1 MLLCTGDMG
10 FASAKTYD
18 IEVWLPGQNTYREIS
33 SCSNTE
39 AFQARRANIKFRR
52 GRGGEAGVRAHA
64 QRLGPRRRPH
74 ADCDPR
80 ELPAGRRLGGDPRR
94 APPVHGRPGRDS
106 PARLTSLDAHGCGYL
121 CRIMGSMAK
130 LKLDSAEI
138 SLDPYPH
145 IVSFPALPEAAY
157 QRFRNAVPPVEAF
170 DLKGNGAKLELDIVE
185 TGPAFSA
192 LPQERREVLL
202 ELRQLLRDT
211 AEDLAGTFAE
221 ALCAKYVWLLGEQL
235 AREVLTKGWTTT
247 NGRVM
252 GRAPGYR
259 LDPHLDSAQQ
269 GMTCLFYLTDA
280 PTPEDGALGL
290 YRAEKPLEV
299 LAASTYYPKAE
310 GVATE
315 LVKTIPV
322 RQNKFVSFVAGRQLP
337 PRFRPGLRQGP
348 RLALRLSVP
357 RDTNRPEDGRS
368 CAQASRR
375 AAAPLGEIHPADVL
389 SSSGGR
395 DSSRIAARDACRVM
409 P

>member
-1 MLLCTGDMG
+1 
-10 FASAKTYD
+10 
-18 IEVWLPGQNTYREIS
+18 
-33 SCSNTE
+33 
-39 AFQARRANIKFRR
+39 
-52 GRGGEAGVRAHA
+52 
-64 QRLGPRRRPH
+64 
-74 ADCDPR
+74 
-80 ELPAGRRLGGDPRR
+80 
-94 APPVHGRPGRDS
+94 
-106 PARLTSLDAHGCGYL
+106 
-121 CRIMGSMAK
+121 MAK

-145 IVSFPALPEAAY
+145 IVSFPALPESAY

-185 TGPAFSA
+185 TGPAFAA
-192 LPQERREVLL
+192 LPQECREVLL

-322 RQNKFVSFVAGRQLP
+322 RQNKFVSFVAGP
-337 PRFRPGLRQGP
+337 
-348 RLALRLSVP
+348 
-357 RDTNRPEDGRS
+357 
-368 CAQASRR
+368 
-375 AAAPLGEIHPADVL
+375 
-389 SSSGGR
+389 SSLHGFGR
-395 DSSRIAARDACRVM
+395 DSGKAQGWRFVYQCHVIPTGLRMDALAPRL
-409 P
+409 PDEQRRRWEKYIRPTS